1 MLHLLK
7 KMSVLAVLIAA
18 AGCGSAPAMDAELQ
32 SWADKFTEEANKNG
46 VFHFQLT
53 PMVFV
58 DTIPTD
64 ENSPKD
70 SVVLGRCYYSKLG
83 KGEYIEISRVE
94 WETSSD
100 IAKFA
105 LIAHEQGHCAFD
117 LGHASS
123 SGEVMSP
130 LLSYSE
136 GSFERFWAK
145 LKKMSDFKSL
155 VADMMAAE
163 NEQLQ

>member
-1 MLHLLK
+1 MFHLLR
-7 KMSVLAVLIAA
+7 KMSIFTALVITT
-18 AGCGSAPAMDAELQ
+18 GCGSAPAMDAELQ
-32 SWADKFTEEANKNG
+32 TWADKFTSEANKNG
-46 VFHFQLT
+46 VFHFELK

-58 DTIPTD
+58 DSIPTD
-64 ENSPKD
+64 EKAPKD

-94 WETSSD
+94 WEEASD
-100 IAKFA
+100 VARFA

-117 LGHASS
+117 LGHAAT

-136 GSFERFWAK
+136 GSFDRFWAK
-145 LKKMSDFKSL
+145 LKKMSDFKGL
-155 VADMMAAE
+155 IADMIAAE
-163 NEQLQ
+163 NEQSQ